1 MAEHDIAHDILQ
13 ALKAARHVLII
24 PHGNPRP
31 DGDCLGA
38 ALAVHHFLADNGRV
52 ATIFCAYPAPEM
64 LQYLPGA
71 EHIIT
76 DPAVITALDYDLV
89 LLVDFHNL
97 KNSGLEEQLQAA
109 AARGVPFVVI
119 DHHPRQVE
127 ITGTTLL
134 VPEAA
139 ATCELIYWLFD
150 QAAVPINKDMAT
162 CLLTG
167 LITDTQN
174 FTNAATT
181 VGSLHAAAELVKRG
195 ARPHDITGATWKNKE
210 IKILQL
216 WGKMLLRLHENPDT
230 GIVTTALTIADLK
243 EADVPLDAAD
253 GVANFLNNLDAKA
266 VLVLREEENGIVKG
280 SIRTTRDDV
289 DVAAIAK
296 QYGGGGHRK
305 AAGFLATGKIVWDD
319 TLGWLIK

>member
-1 MAEHDIAHDILQ
+1 MVEHEIAHDILRQ
-13 ALKAARHVLII
+13 LKAARHVLIV

-38 ALAVHHFLADNGRV
+38 ALAIHHFLADNSRV

-64 LQYLPGA
+64 LQYLPGV

-76 DPAVITALDYDLV
+76 DPAVAAALDYDLI

-97 KNSGLEEQLQAA
+97 KNSGLTDQLQTAIT
-109 AARGVPFVVI
+109 RGVPVVTI

-127 ITGTTLL
+127 TTGLTLL
-134 VPEAA
+134 LPEAA

-150 QAAVPINKDMAT
+150 QTATPITKDMAT

-195 ARPHDITGATWKNKE
+195 ARPHDIIGSTWKNKE

-216 WGKMLLRLHENPDT
+216 WGKMLLRLHENPET
-230 GIVTTALTIADLK
+230 GIVITALTLADLQ
-243 EADVPLDAAD
+243 EAGVPLDAAD

-266 VLVLREEENGIVKG
+266 VMVLREEESGKVKG

-289 DVAAIAK
+289 DVSAIAK
-296 QYGGGGHRK
+296 EYGGGGHHK
-305 AAGFLATGKIVWDD
+305 AAGFLTTGHITWDD